1 VPQDTDRRGEG
12 VSKGGEEVRDGPN
25 CRREN
30 VSVDFSRGH
39 CGAAGQQDGCVV
51 SVGRNRARVRD
62 WIQFESLRESLCAM
76 CSEDVWC
83 FGLTKSSLCDSRVVV
98 YKIFEDHYYEKKRAN
113 RHDYLRAC
121 HSDSWNSELPVLST
135 WTRVPGT
142 FAKLAR
148 DS

>member
-1 VPQDTDRRGEG
+1 MHHCVDDVLSGMDAALSADRRLHGTTCVPQDTDRRGEG
-12 VSKGGEEVRDGPN
+12 VSEGGEEVRDGPN

-39 CGAAGQQDGCVV
+39 YGAASQQDGCVV

-62 WIQFESLRESLCAM
+62 WIQVESLREGLCAM

-98 YKIFEDHYYEKKRAN
+98 YKNFEDHYYEKN
-113 RHDYLRAC
+113 EPTDMI
-121 HSDSWNSELPVLST
+121 SQQT
-135 WTRVPGT
+135 
-142 FAKLAR
+142 
-148 DS
+148 